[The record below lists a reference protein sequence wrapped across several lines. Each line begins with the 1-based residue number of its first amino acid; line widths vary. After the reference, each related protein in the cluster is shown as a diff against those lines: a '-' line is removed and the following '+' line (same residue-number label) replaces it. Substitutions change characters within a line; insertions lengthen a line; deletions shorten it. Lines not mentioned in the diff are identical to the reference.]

1 VREAGF
7 SLVEV
12 LVAML
17 VASVGVLALAGLLQ
31 ASTRYAKIG
40 QLRATATLLASD
52 VADRIRANPLGSEA
66 GTGDYDLGD
75 EAFPS
80 PLPPPHAPC
89 SSEAP
94 CDSAALAQLDLAHW
108 AARVRATL
116 PQGSAW
122 IRTSP
127 ARPPAP
133 AYVDVWLGW
142 ADTLTPSPG
151 TATDRSDSECPGAWK
166 RAEAPVRCVHLQVTP

>member
-17 VASVGVLALAGLLQ
+17 VASLGILALAVLLQ

-52 VADRIRANPLGSEA
+52 IADRIRANPAGSEA
-66 GTGDYDLGD
+66 GTGDYDLTD

-80 PLPPPHAPC
+80 PLPPPHSPC
-89 SSEAP
+89 SSDAP
-94 CDSAALAQLDLAHW
+94 CDSASLAQLDLARW

-122 IRTSP
+122 IRAYP
-127 ARPPAP
+127 AKPPAP
-133 AYVDVWLGW
+133 AHVDVWLGW
-142 ADTLTPSPG
+142 TDPLTPSPG
-151 TATDRSDSECPGAWK
+151 TAADRSDSECPDAWK
-166 RAEAPVRCVHLQVTP
+166 RAEAPVRCVRLQVTP

>member
-1 VREAGF
+1 MREAGF

-17 VASVGVLALAGLLQ
+17 VASVGILALAGLLQ

-52 VADRIRANPLGSEA
+52 IADRIRANSTGSEA
-66 GTGDYDLGD
+66 ATGDYDLTD
-75 EAFPS
+75 EAFPG
-80 PLPPPHAPC
+80 PPPPPHAPC
-89 SSEAP
+89 SSESP

-108 AARVRATL
+108 TARVRATL
-116 PQGSAW
+116 PQGSAR
-122 IRTSP
+122 IRTHPAKPP
-127 ARPPAP
+127 AR

-151 TATDRSDSECPGAWK
+151 SAAERSDSECPDAWK
-166 RAEAPVRCVHLQVTP
+166 RAEAPARCVHLQVTP